1 MSDLPPR
8 NSPVV
13 VKDDALPAKSS
24 RRKQRVRRA
33 IIVSVVV
40 HLIGLIALLCWYIP
54 ANKPQLT
61 DQSPATK
68 ESLNDNDTAPRNPP
82 APVKPAAPGG
92 DEVSGD
98 EIQKSLESQ
107 IEAAKQIPDEQKLD
121 QLEKNLK
128 RLETISSP
136 ESASEAA
143 AKVSSSL
150 GLDSDQ
156 YAAKKPEDVAPGKI
170 DLNKAQLVDVKR
182 TRNQKGG
189 WSYVSTLVDDKGREM
204 EVPMTEA
211 EGDAVYETFQQM
223 KKFPVAAGIYRSVVM
238 PMMQKILDA
247 KSSSKK

>member
-1 MSDLPPR
+1 MSDLPPE

-13 VKDDALPAKSS
+13 VKDDALPGQSS
-24 RRKQRVRRA
+24 PRKQRVRRA
-33 IIVSVVV
+33 IVVSIVV

-61 DQSPATK
+61 DQSPATN
-68 ESLNDNDTAPRNPP
+68 ESSNDTAPRNPP
-82 APVKPAAPGG
+82 APVEPASPRG

-128 RLETISSP
+128 RLESISSP

-156 YAAKKPEDVAPGKI
+156 YVTKKPEEVASGEI
-170 DLNKAQLVDVKR
+170 DINKAQLADVKR
-182 TRNQKGG
+182 TRNPDGG
-189 WSYVSTLVDDKGREM
+189 WNYFSTLVDDQGREL
-204 EVPMTEA
+204 EVPMTEV
-211 EGDAVYETFQQM
+211 EGDAIYETFQQM

-247 KSSSKK
+247 QSSK

>member
-1 MSDLPPR
+1 MSNLPPG
-8 NSPVV
+8 NSPIV
-13 VKDDALPAKSS
+13 VKDDALPAQPS
-24 RRKQRVRRA
+24 RRKHRLRRA

-40 HLIGLIALLCWYIP
+40 HLIGVISLLCWYIP
-54 ANKPQLT
+54 TNKPQLT
-61 DQSPATK
+61 DQSSATN
-68 ESLNDNDTAPRNPP
+68 ESSNDTAPRNPP
-82 APVKPAAPGG
+82 APAKPTARRG

-98 EIQKSLESQ
+98 QIQKSLESQ
-107 IEAAKQIPDEQKLD
+107 IEAVKQIPDEQKLD
-121 QLEKNLK
+121 QLERNLK
-128 RLETISSP
+128 RLESISTP